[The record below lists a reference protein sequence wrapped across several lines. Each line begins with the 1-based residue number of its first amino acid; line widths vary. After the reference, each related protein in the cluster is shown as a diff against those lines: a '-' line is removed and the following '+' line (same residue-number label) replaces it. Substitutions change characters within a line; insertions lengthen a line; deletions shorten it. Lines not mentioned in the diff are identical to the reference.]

1 MGSNVTRVTTTP
13 DLELDLIPY
22 NYIHISNKDQNKKL
36 ACSSYLYTSLPV

>member
-22 NYIHISNKDQNKKL
+22 KNIHISNKDQNIKL
-36 ACSSYLYTSLPV
+36 ASSSYLYTSLLV